1 MLILDRR
8 LKILTSTIKIWSSYK
23 MIDSLYEKALIK
35 KDNINTRIIK
45 DFNNPQFDPS
55 KFWRNYQ
62 LKEDKSELTI
72 CAGDGSINKKNFMG
86 FIFYVIDAECLI
98 YNKKLHTI
106 ESSELDII
114 QHHHYV
120 DDRLRNYMGIFEV
133 KNALNAFI
141 KYDIDIF
148 LFDGSILGNLI
159 RPFPLEKKLANNV
172 KDEIKIKYL
181 PELEKKLKQEI
192 ENSIVRI
199 TSSDFKEIIKDI
211 KKTEAMIYL
220 ENIENL
226 IVISELINKE
236 SVVAISKTSTSTE
249 YFKSEIPDMA
259 IFDRYSKKEGYSAPV
274 YIKISADDKKRDFP
288 IKNDFFRSLT
298 FTIFYARLEDYKNI
312 LKFELPYFATED
324 KIKDILKIIK
334 NKSAEGYPLL
344 LKKAHNN
351 VIIRKVDLERLS
363 KIIGFMEKSGR
374 EML

>member
-1 MLILDRR
+1 
-8 LKILTSTIKIWSSYK
+8 

-35 KDNINTRIIK
+35 KDNINARITN
-45 DFNNPQFDPS
+45 DFNNPQFNPS
-55 KFWRNYQ
+55 KFWRNHQ

-159 RPFPLEKKLANNV
+159 RPFPLEKKLTNNV
-172 KDEIKIKYL
+172 KDEIKSKYL
-181 PELEKKLKQEI
+181 PELEKKLKQEL
-192 ENSIVRI
+192 EHSIVRI
-199 TSSDFKEIIKDI
+199 TSSSFKDI
-211 KKTEAMIYL
+211 KKTETMIYL

-226 IVISELINKE
+226 MIISELINKK

-249 YFKSEIPDMA
+249 YFKSEIPDIA
-259 IFDRYSKKEGYSAPV
+259 IFDRYSKKEGYSTPV

-288 IKNDFFRSLT
+288 IKNDFFRNLT

-351 VIIRKVDLERLS
+351 VIIRKVDIERLS
-363 KIIGFMEKSGR
+363 KIIGFMEKTGR

>member
-192 ENSIVRI
+192 ENSE
-199 TSSDFKEIIKDI
+199 T
-211 KKTEAMIYL
+211 
-220 ENIENL
+220 
-226 IVISELINKE
+226 
-236 SVVAISKTSTSTE
+236 
-249 YFKSEIPDMA
+249 
-259 IFDRYSKKEGYSAPV
+259 IFDY
-274 YIKISADDKKRDFP
+274 
-288 IKNDFFRSLT
+288 
-298 FTIFYARLEDYKNI
+298 
-312 LKFELPYFATED
+312 
-324 KIKDILKIIK
+324 
-334 NKSAEGYPLL
+334 
-344 LKKAHNN
+344 
-351 VIIRKVDLERLS
+351 
-363 KIIGFMEKSGR
+363 
-374 EML
+374 